1 MKLTIQKKLLIVSLA
16 LAITPM
22 IVLSL
27 VMYRAQQSIS
37 VSYAQQCQATAA
49 RLADTVDRNLFERY
63 GDVQAFGVNDTFY
76 DKEQWYKKGEETKV
90 TRALNSYVD
99 LYDIYYLTMLVDLE
113 GKVIAV
119 NTKDQDGR
127 PIRSDLLYA
136 KNFAREKWFEDVK
149 SERFYKSPESSLTG
163 TVVEDIYADNDVKA
177 IYGDEGLTIGFC
189 APVKDYE
196 GKTIAYW
203 KNYAKFSMVEE
214 IAEAAYDRM
223 KAMGFATTDVTIFDA
238 NGNIIVDLAP
248 SRSGSEKVKRD
259 MSVVTQFCAK
269 GKGNAAIDE
278 LLSGKAG
285 STVSSTHCRIPGL
298 QQVAGYA
305 PFKGS
310 LGFAGMKWYALV
322 RVEKQEIFAP
332 LYQAQRAIL
341 ISIAIM
347 AVLATLLSFWVARM
361 ITKPINATV
370 NMLRDIAEGEGD
382 LTRRLDENRHD
393 EIGDLAKWFN
403 VFVSRIQ
410 TIVKQLA
417 SNASVLTSA
426 STQLSSTAEEL
437 TQGASESRSQ
447 SATVSSAAEEM
458 SINMKNMASSTENMS
473 SGVRVV
479 ASSVEQMTATIE
491 EIAKNAETSASVAGE
506 AARLADVSNQ
516 RIGEL
521 GSAAEEI
528 GKVIDVIQDIAEQ
541 TNLLALNATIEAAR
555 AGEAGK
561 GFAVVATEV
570 KELAKQTAA
579 ATDDIRRRIEAI
591 QGTTGQAV
599 ESIRSIGE
607 VINRVNTVAR
617 TIASAV
623 EEQSITTKEIS
634 KSITQAAESADTIAR
649 SVSESAAASQEITH
663 SIGRVDTVLNRTAG
677 NAQQSRESGED
688 LLRLASEMQTLVS
701 QFRVNSKNEEFATK
715 A

>member
-1 MKLTIQKKLLIVSLA
+1 VKLNIQKKLLILCLA
-16 LAITPM
+16 LALTP
-22 IVLSL
+22 IFVLSL
-27 VMYRAQQSIS
+27 VMYRAQEAIS
-37 VSYAQQCQATAA
+37 VTYGQQCQAAAA
-49 RLADTVDRNLFERY
+49 RLAETIDRNLFERY
-63 GDVQAFGVNDTFY
+63 GDVQAFSVNDTARNT
-76 DKEQWYKKGEETKV
+76 ELWYKGGEETALV
-90 TRALNSYVD
+90 RAMNSYVD
-99 LYDIYYLTMLVDLE
+99 LYDIYYLTLMVDTE
-113 GKVIAV
+113 GKVVAV
-119 NTKDQDGR
+119 NTKDHNGR
-127 PIRSDLLYA
+127 AVNTAALYS
-136 KNFAREKWFEDVK
+136 KNFANEMWFRDAKEG
-149 SERFYKSPESSLTG
+149 RFTQAVDSSLTG
-163 TVVEDIYADNDVKA
+163 TVVEDVYVDDDVKSA
-177 IYGDEGLTIGFC
+177 YGDEGVTIGFA
-189 APVKDYE
+189 APVKDSA
-196 GKTIAYW
+196 GKVIGYW
-203 KNYAKFSMVEE
+203 KNYAKFSLVEQ
-214 IAEAAYDRM
+214 IAETTYLGM
-223 KAMGFATTDVTIFDA
+223 KKMGWATTDVVILDSE
-238 NGNIIVDLAP
+238 GNVILDLAP

-259 MSVVTQFCAK
+259 MSVLLKFNLK
-269 GKGNAAIDE
+269 GKGIAAVEE
-278 LLSGKAG
+278 LLSGKSGAM
-285 STVSSTHCRIPGL
+285 TNTTHARVPGIRL
-298 QQVAGYA
+298 VAGYS
-305 PFKGS
+305 PFHGA
-310 LGFAGMKWYALV
+310 LGFAGMKWYSLV
-322 RVEKQEIFAP
+322 RVEKQEILAP
-332 LYQAQRAIL
+332 IYQAQRVMLICIGIITVLTCAISL
-341 ISIAIM
+341 Y
-347 AVLATLLSFWVARM
+347 FART
-361 ITKPINATV
+361 ITKPIHATV
-370 NMLRDIAEGEGD
+370 KLLGEIVHSQD
-382 LTRRLDENRHD
+382 LTRRLDDRRRD
-393 EIGDLAKWFN
+393 EMG
-403 VFVSRIQ
+403 
-410 TIVKQLA
+410 QLA
-417 SNASVLTSA
+417 SSFNLFIARMQGTVQQLAGNASILTSA

-491 EIAKNAETSASVAGE
+491 EIAKNAETSATVAGE
-506 AARLADVSNQ
+506 AARLADISNQ

-663 SIGRVDTVLNRTAG
+663 SIGRVDAVLHRTSG

-701 QFRVNSKNEEFATK
+701 QFKVQAKQDEFATR

>member
-1 MKLTIQKKLLIVSLA
+1 MTLNIQKKLLLVSLA

-27 VMYRAQQSIS
+27 VMYRAQQAIS

-127 PIRSDLLYA
+127 PIRSETLYA
-136 KNFAREKWFEDVK
+136 KNFSGEKWFEDVK

-163 TVVEDIYADNDVKA
+163 TVVEDIYVDADVKA
-177 IYGDEGLTIGFC
+177 VYGDEGLTIGFC

-203 KNYAKFSMVEE
+203 KNFTKFSMVEE
-214 IAEAAYDRM
+214 IAEAAYARM
-223 KAMGFATTDVTIFDA
+223 KDMGFSTTDVTIFDA

-248 SRSGSEKVKRD
+248 SRSGSDKVKRD

-269 GKGNAAIDE
+269 GKGNAAVDE
-278 LLSGKAG
+278 LLTGKAG
-285 STVSSTHCRIPGL
+285 SMVNAAHCRIPGL
-298 QQVAGYA
+298 KQVAGYA

-310 LGFAGMKWYALV
+310 LGFAGMKWYVLV
-322 RVEKQEIFAP
+322 GVEKQEILAP
-332 LYQAQRAIL
+332 IYQAQQ
-341 ISIAIM
+341 AIM
-347 AVLATLLSFWVARM
+347 ICIGIITVLTCATAFVFART
-361 ITKPINATV
+361 ITKPIYATV
-370 NMLRDIAEGEGD
+370 KLLGEIVQSQD
-382 LTRRLDENRHD
+382 LTRRLNDVRRDEM
-393 EIGDLAKWFN
+393 G
-403 VFVSRIQ
+403 
-410 TIVKQLA
+410 QLA
-417 SNASVLTSA
+417 SSFNLFIARMQSTVQQLAGSASVLTSA

-506 AARLADVSNQ
+506 AARLAEISNQ

-663 SIGRVDTVLNRTAG
+663 SIGRVDAVLHRTSS

-688 LLRLASEMQTLVS
+688 LLRLANEMQTLVS
-701 QFRVNSKNEEFATK
+701 QFKVQNKDDGYATK

>member
-1 MKLTIQKKLLIVSLA
+1 MQKKMLILCLA
-16 LAITPM
+16 LAMTPT
-22 IVLSL
+22 IVLSI
-27 VMYRAQQSIS
+27 VMYRAQAAIS
-37 VSYAQQCQATAA
+37 ATYGGQCQAAA
-49 RLADTVDRNLFERY
+49 SRLADTIDRNLFERY
-63 GDVQAFGVNDTFY
+63 GDVQAFGVNEDAHK
-76 DKEQWYKKGEETKV
+76 KELWYKSGEETALV
-90 TRALNSYVD
+90 RAMNSYIDV
-99 LYDIYYLTMLVDLE
+99 YDIYYLTLMVDTQ

-119 NTKDQDGR
+119 NTKANDGR
-127 PIRSDLLYA
+127 SINTAALYS
-136 KNFAREKWFEDVK
+136 KNFSNEQWFRDAKEGKFTRAVD
-149 SERFYKSPESSLTG
+149 SSLTG
-163 TVVEDIYADNDVKA
+163 TVVEDVYVDQDVKSA
-177 IYGDEGLTIGFC
+177 YGDEALTIGFA
-189 APVKDYE
+189 APVKD
-196 GKTIAYW
+196 KTGNIIAYW
-203 KNYAKFSMVEE
+203 KNYTRFSLVEE
-214 IAEAAYDRM
+214 IAESTYARM
-223 KAMGFATTDVTIFDA
+223 KTMGWATTDVVILDSK
-238 NGNIIVDLAP
+238 GNILVDLAP

-259 MSVVTQFCAK
+259 MSVLLQFNLK
-269 GKGNAAIDE
+269 GKGNVAAEE
-278 LLSGKAG
+278 LLSGKSG
-285 STVSSTHCRIPGL
+285 SITNATHARLPGVKL
-298 QQVAGYA
+298 VAGYS
-305 PFKGS
+305 PFQGA
-310 LGFAGMKWYALV
+310 LGFAGMKWYSLV
-322 RVEKQEIFAP
+322 RVEKQEILAP
-332 LYQAQRAIL
+332 IYQAQRAML
-341 ISIAIM
+341 ICVGIIT
-347 AVLATLLSFWVARM
+347 VLTCVTSFIFARM
-361 ITKPINATV
+361 ITKPIYETV
-370 NMLRDIAEGEGD
+370 NLLGEIVKSQD
-382 LTRRLDENRHD
+382 LTRRLNDGRRDEMG
-393 EIGDLAKWFN
+393 ELATSFN
-403 VFVSRIQ
+403 LFIAKMQSM
-410 TIVKQLA
+410 VKQLA
-417 SNASVLTSA
+417 GNSNVLTSA

-506 AARLADVSNQ
+506 AARLADISNQ

-570 KELAKQTAA
+570 KELAKQTAT

-599 ESIRSIGE
+599 ESIRSISE
-607 VINRVNTVAR
+607 VINRVNKVAR

-634 KSITQAAESADTIAR
+634 KSIAKAAESADTIAR
-649 SVSESAAASQEITH
+649 SVSESAAASQEITQ
-663 SIGRVDTVLNRTAG
+663 SIGRVDSVLHRTAG

-688 LLRLASEMQTLVS
+688 LLRLANEMQSLVS
-701 QFRVNSKNEEFATK
+701 QFKVQSKQDDFTTK